1 MGMSDSLQNMGH
13 SMKESVKSTSIS
25 LFSVSLRLIS
35 GFFLGITLA
44 LIGQQLI
51 QYQTTSFIFVLCVVT
66 AVFMKISSSW
76 SIGKTLVFDLIFI
89 LIGQILK
96 MYIYMAP

>member
-13 SMKESVKSTSIS
+13 SMKDSVKSTSIS